1 MSTSGQAGI
10 PLLAEGPELETDLQ
24 ITAGHVSET
33 DNDLSGKFPLVDTPP
48 LSS

>member
-10 PLLAEGPELETDLQ
+10 PLPAEGPELETDLQ
-24 ITAGHVSET
+24 ITARPVSET
-33 DNDLSGKFPLVDTPP
+33 DNDLSGKFPLLDTPP